1 MEQRA
6 EKKNYME
13 ELGKRAVR
21 AKKTVAFLNVI
32 QRQEGLILAADA
44 LVAQQAYIIEENQK
58 DIMLARKNKM
68 TEPLIDRLLLNENRI
83 RKMAEG
89 LREIAA
95 LPDILG
101 EIISMK
107 IRPNGLQIGEKRV
120 PLGVVG
126 IIYEARP
133 NVTADAFGLCFKT
146 GNVAILKGGS
156 AAANSCRAIAEVIRG
171 ALVKKGMEPD
181 ALILVEDTSR
191 ESALEMMRMKEYLD
205 VLIPRGGASLIAS
218 VVENSTVPV
227 IETGTG
233 NCHIYVDEFADIRM
247 AAEIIENAKTQR
259 LGVCNACESL
269 VIHEKIAE
277 EVLPVICDR
286 LLKKGVEIRG
296 DEAARQIDERI
307 TWAQES
313 DWGQEYL
320 DAIISVKIVPAICDA
335 VRHINKWNTGHSE
348 AIITKDYAN
357 VLYFQERVDAAA
369 VYVNAS
375 TRFTDGNEFGFGAEI
390 GISTQKLH
398 ARGPMGQKALTT
410 KKYVIFGN
418 GQIRG

>member
-6 EKKNYME
+6 EKKIYME
-13 ELGKRAVR
+13 GLGKRAVR
-21 AKKTVAFLNVI
+21 AKEQVAFLNTV
-32 QRQEGLILAADA
+32 QRQEGLLGAVDA
-44 LVAQQAYIIEENQK
+44 LVAYRAYIIEENKK
-58 DIMLARKNKM
+58 DIDLARKNKM
-68 TEPLIDRLLLNENRI
+68 AEPLIDRLILNENRI
-83 RKMAEG
+83 RQMADG

-107 IRPNGLQIGEKRV
+107 VRPNGLQIGEKRV
-120 PLGVVG
+120 PLGVAG

-146 GNVAILKGGS
+146 GNIAILKSGS
-156 AAANSCRAIAEVIRG
+156 AAAHSCKAIAEVIRM
-171 ALVKKGMEPD
+171 ALAGKGLEPD

-191 ESALEMMRMKEYLD
+191 EAALEMMRMKEYLD

-233 NCHIYVDEFADIRM
+233 NCHIYVDEFADIQM

-277 EVLPVICDR
+277 EALPVICDR
-286 LLKKGVEIRG
+286 LCAKGVEIRG
-296 DEAARQIDERI
+296 DEEAVRIDERI
-307 TWAQES
+307 IPAQES

-320 DAIISVKIVPAICDA
+320 DAIISVKIVPTISDAI
-335 VRHINKWNTGHSE
+335 RHINRWNTGHSE

-357 VLYFQERVDAAA
+357 ALYFQERVDAAA

-398 ARGPMGQKALTT
+398 ARGPMGQEALTT

>member
-6 EKKNYME
+6 EKKIYME
-13 ELGKRAVR
+13 KLGKRAVS
-21 AKKTVAFLNVI
+21 AKETVAFLNAI

-107 IRPNGLQIGEKRV
+107 TRPDGLQIGEKRV

-146 GNVAILKGGS
+146 GNVAVLKGGS

-171 ALVKKGMEPD
+171 ALAKKGMEPD

-191 ESALEMMRMKEYLD
+191 ESALEMMRMKDYLD

-348 AIITKDYAN
+348 TIITKDYAN
-357 VLYFQERVDAAA
+357 ALYFQERVDAAA

-398 ARGPMGQKALTT
+398 ARGPMGHEALTT